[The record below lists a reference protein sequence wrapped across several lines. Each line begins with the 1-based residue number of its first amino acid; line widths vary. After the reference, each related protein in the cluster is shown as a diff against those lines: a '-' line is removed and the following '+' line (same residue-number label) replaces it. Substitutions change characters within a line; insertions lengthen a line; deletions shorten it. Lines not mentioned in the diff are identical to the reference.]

1 MISMTHKT
9 ATHIQK
15 HRKMITK
22 LHKMSSNN
30 KKQLQRNS
38 NGSANYKA
46 THEAVSIWHKFMM
59 LNKQCNQ

>member
-9 ATHIQK
+9 ATHIHK
-15 HRKMITK
+15 NRKMITK

-38 NGSANYKA
+38 D
-46 THEAVSIWHKFMM
+46 VSIWHKFMM